1 MRSGGS
7 QNAPQS
13 IQQGVD
19 NSSNRDSLSPRS
31 PAGKEPRPSPEAAQK
46 RDVLLVA
53 KKISRTAMTF
63 CVIILAQHIEMAV
76 SLLSNEI
83 WQRIFTFAANDDKVT
98 LWLNGRR
105 ACKLW
110 KCNIERTY
118 CDHYLKDAAC
128 FAIGFDC
135 GIQKVPDTGFGG
147 RCFLAVEMI
156 FDRADHGRGAG
167 FCVFGENSK
176 STGQPPDLGNE
187 KWGHICAESKYSTW
201 QRNIDGYL
209 GNDTGGLSP
218 NRERFD
224 RPPWA
229 ILLSPLREDEYGYD
243 EYLDV
248 EHDDTSE
255 ILNDTELPGFSYDI
269 EKREISFD
277 WILAFS
283 KLFAEAAE
291 LTRRDELSHRSAK
304 NNVLLNVGRL
314 NSKGDIVPRDDV
326 EPRMFTAFL
335 LKSVRIAKGGSRE
348 NRKQIRRERIKR
360 SFKERH
366 DFDYD
371 YRYEGFVL
379 HEREALRQF
388 APTGDPFSLL
398 TGRSMEDEEYAGEDD
413 AGELSSG
420 EHRLGGIS
428 SRGGTLHDE
437 VDRTSIEYY

>member
-1 MRSGGS
+1 
-7 QNAPQS
+7 
-13 IQQGVD
+13 
-19 NSSNRDSLSPRS
+19 
-31 PAGKEPRPSPEAAQK
+31 
-46 RDVLLVA
+46 
-53 KKISRTAMTF
+53 
-63 CVIILAQHIEMAV
+63 MAV

-83 WQRIFTFAANDDKVT
+83 WRRIFTFAANDDKAT
-98 LWLNGRR
+98 LWLDGRR

-118 CDHYLKDAAC
+118 CDHYLKDAGC
-128 FAIGFDC
+128 FTIGFNC

-167 FCVFGENSK
+167 FCVFGENSE
-176 STGQPPDLGNE
+176 STGQPPELGNE
-187 KWGHICAESKYSTW
+187 EWGHICAESKYSTW

-209 GNDTGGLSP
+209 GNDADGLSP

-229 ILLSPLREDEYGYD
+229 MLLSSSREDEYEYD

-291 LTRRDELSHRSAK
+291 STRRDESSHRSAK

-314 NSKGDIVPRDDV
+314 NSKCDIVPRDDV
-326 EPRMFTAFL
+326 EPRMFTALL
-335 LKSVRIAKGGSRE
+335 LKIVRIAKGGSRE
-348 NRKQIRRERIKR
+348 NRKQIRRKRIKR

-366 DFDYD
+366 DFEYD
-371 YRYEGFVL
+371 Y
-379 HEREALRQF
+379 
-388 APTGDPFSLL
+388 
-398 TGRSMEDEEYAGEDD
+398 
-413 AGELSSG
+413 
-420 EHRLGGIS
+420 
-428 SRGGTLHDE
+428 
-437 VDRTSIEYY
+437 